1 MFSEK
6 GFERERDDFGKMLA
20 RVGWG
25 DSGVGAFAVLS
36 AGVNTPHSL
45 NVIKGKK
52 IAFEAGDL
60 AALLHPC
67 QRTPTT
73 NGKRATLAS
82 GGRLSGKVAGDPIHR
97 AALSPIPTP
106 CPFPPL
112 PPCYV
117 ADPLTLAHPHPPHVQ
132 SATTNDRRPPHPF
145 QIVNKL

>member
-1 MFSEK
+1 MGGGELGNFYLYILKSALFSLRILRSSSDV
-6 GFERERDDFGKMLA
+6 FRERFREGEGDFGKMLA

-25 DSGVGAFAVLS
+25 DSGVGAFTVLS
-36 AGVNTPHSL
+36 AGVNTPHPL

-82 GGRLSGKVAGDPIHR
+82 GGRPFGNGSGRPYPPR
-97 AALSPIPTP
+97 RPF
-106 CPFPPL
+106 PFPP
-112 PPCYV
+112 
-117 ADPLTLAHPHPPHVQ
+117 PLAPF
-132 SATTNDRRPPHPF
+132 HPF
-145 QIVNKL
+145 PPATLPTP

>member
-6 GFERERDDFGKMLA
+6 GFERERGDFGKMLA

-36 AGVNTPHSL
+36 AGVNTPHPL

-97 AALSPIPTP
+97 ATLSPFPHPLPLSTLSPLLRCRPLDPCTPPPAARSERDHQRPPTP
-106 CPFPPL
+106 APFL
-112 PPCYV
+112 NC
-117 ADPLTLAHPHPPHVQ
+117 
-132 SATTNDRRPPHPF
+132 
-145 QIVNKL
+145 K

>member
-6 GFERERDDFGKMLA
+6 GFERERGDFGKMSA

-36 AGVNTPHSL
+36 AGVNTPHPL
-45 NVIKGKK
+45 NAIKGKK

-82 GGRLSGKVAGDPIHR
+82 GGRPFGNGSGRPYPPRRPFPFPLSLDLST
-97 AALSPIPTP
+97 LSPLLRCRPLDPCTPPTRRT
-106 CPFPPL
+106 FR
-112 PPCYV
+112 
-117 ADPLTLAHPHPPHVQ
+117 A
-132 SATTNDRRPPHPF
+132 RPPPTTDPRTLS
-145 QIVNKL
+145 KL

>member
-36 AGVNTPHSL
+36 AGVNTPHPL

-67 QRTPTT
+67 HRTDHQRQ
-73 NGKRATLAS
+73 
-82 GGRLSGKVAGDPIHR
+82 AGDPCKRR
-97 AALSPIPTP
+97 AT
-106 CPFPPL
+106 F
-112 PPCYV
+112 
-117 ADPLTLAHPHPPHVQ
+117 
-132 SATTNDRRPPHPF
+132 REW
-145 QIVNKL
+145 